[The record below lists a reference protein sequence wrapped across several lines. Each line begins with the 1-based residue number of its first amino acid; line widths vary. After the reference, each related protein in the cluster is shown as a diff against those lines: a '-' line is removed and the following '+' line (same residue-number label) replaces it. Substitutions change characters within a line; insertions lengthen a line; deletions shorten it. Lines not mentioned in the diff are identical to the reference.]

1 MNEKMNE
8 QGEEKYLAV
17 DFSINLE
24 IGSRNKDDIYRESLK
39 EQFKKIQRKLKL
51 YGKEEIEFEEF
62 VRLCFPKIKATYYV
76 SAPSFNLVKTE
87 YNGYKAI
94 CNMYIRA
101 EKTIALSTIIPKELD
116 IFFVGDFLTNGFTS
130 FVVKGIELIDNS
142 ISKPIETKISCN
154 AVYALKRTIGRVH
167 YEVEAGKEYPLF
179 LDNDMVINL
188 TERTYPVHELDD
200 VIPILN
206 DWEDYIEFRGYYL
219 EEQSKKNEKI
229 NKVEV
234 KKAYSISRSEYKK
247 NLKDYSELLLDGIK
261 SFEKRDEVILSEKV
275 ENSTEIS
282 LIKVEI
288 SRNLSEINQNSVE
301 EGKMSLY
308 ERELRKFSRDSVAL
322 SPIEPRNMKKN
333 EKNKIL
339 YIGDRLAF
347 EVEDIYPDCS
357 KIINKFNEK
366 IKQEETSIND
376 RYRKIIENK
385 VSEAKKEKNKE
396 LEKLEKEEKEEYFK
410 QLDNTLETDI
420 LENKDQ
426 DIKKEIQKQIKEIKD
441 KYNNLRKKIK
451 KSNKKQKD
459 KNIENK
465 EEIEKIAQN
474 EKEEI
479 SKIDISNFYIERN
492 EKLKEE
498 YIKDKKIERDKK
510 LKNFC
515 IAKEKEIRQELEP
528 SIAQEKQS
536 RKDELEEEKKKEVEV
551 TKEELSQRYF
561 YIYFKIDDKK
571 INDEELKNLNFL
583 IYDNRAE
590 KKKIERQEKALYSL
604 YDGYVKN
611 PFLASYFFEAE
622 KLPENEN
629 EIQEIEYFSERLN
642 DRQKEAV
649 KRAVRSKGLFLLQGP
664 PGTGKTEVIAE
675 IAAQYIKQGRKV
687 LISSET
693 HKAID
698 NVFERLPKIPE
709 IRALRLLPSS
719 TLTKETNYSPKKLVD
734 NLYFNISSVLNRKI
748 KQYNNFKTMKNDFND
763 KMQDLK
769 FRHKRLLE
777 LKESCKDIENKKK
790 KFQQE
795 ISECDTKIQTKRDLR
810 KVYENEKN
818 EYEILLSEIEK
829 GNFND
834 EIDDKRKILIS
845 LSSENYLYINYL
857 NLEKIK
863 KIHELDIEQVEEEF
877 KLIEENEQKFSIES
891 QKQELKSKIEKL
903 VDPDTYLPLSGKE
916 KEVKKLQED
925 FIRLK
930 NNEPEDNIDYSKYN
944 IVSLVPANEIS
955 TNKNGI
961 IKELMEIKVKINN
974 FISEEREEIAP
985 KIEELDAKIENM
997 IKEIADTKKKKDELS
1012 SKKEELENDNSYTD
1026 FKEKGQVLKREI
1038 KRFFEEFEIYEEYE
1052 ENNFDD
1058 AIEIIEK
1065 KWKDIEINQGSLEEE
1080 NKLKIPMYESICKY
1094 LADEKILEEDRISFT
1109 KKLFINAN
1117 IFGITCTSRDN
1128 FTEDAMEELREY
1140 NLGDVNIRN
1149 VGIDVVIIDEVSK
1162 SSFLEL
1168 LISTLYGKT
1177 VILVGDHRQLPPLYD
1192 LKHLKEN
1199 DFENLDP
1206 TIINYQRNKEYQE
1219 LYEKSFFKE
1228 LFEKIPDSYKIMLNK
1243 QYRCHSDIMD
1253 VFNHFYKTAGK
1264 KGLEIGL
1271 TNQNDIK
1278 QHGLSIKGKNKILID
1293 PENHVYFVNCNEYES
1308 RNEDSSSIIN
1318 EQEAEVVSKL
1328 LKLINEEY
1336 GNMLK
1341 KGDLVCEKNRDE
1353 RKSIGVICTY
1363 SDQAKQIKNKIKGE
1377 KFENFSKKREERL
1390 IINTV
1395 DDFQGDERD
1404 IIILSMVRNPKGR
1417 HNREFIDQFERINVA
1432 LSRARCML
1440 IIVGAQDFLSKTSID
1455 LPDINGHKELDRK
1468 SFPIYKEIIKTIQMK
1483 GRILQAEDIIG
1494 EEKNDK

>member
-24 IGSRNKDDIYRESLK
+24 IGSINRDDIYRESLK

-87 YNGYKAI
+87 YNGCKAI

-188 TERTYPVHELDD
+188 IERTYPVHELDD

-288 SRNLSEINQNSVE
+288 SRNLSEINKNSVE

-333 EKNKIL
+333 EKNKNL

-347 EVEDIYPDCS
+347 EVENIYPDCS

-441 KYNNLRKKIK
+441 KYNNLKKKIK

-510 LKNFC
+510 VKNFC

-536 RKDELEEEKKKEVEV
+536 RKEELEEEKKKEVEV

-795 ISECDTKIQTKRDLR
+795 ISECDIEIQTKRSLKKRYKD
-810 KVYENEKN
+810 KKSGYEV
-818 EYEILLSEIEK
+818 LLSQIEN

-834 EIDDKRKILIS
+834 EINNKRKILVS
-845 LSSENYLYINYL
+845 LNSDNYLYINYL

-925 FIRLK
+925 LIRLK

-961 IKELMEIKVKINN
+961 IKELMEIKLKINN

-997 IKEIADTKKKKDELS
+997 IKEIADIKKKKDELS
-1012 SKKEELENDNSYTD
+1012 STKEELENDNSYTD

-1065 KWKDIEINQGSLEEE
+1065 KWKDIEANQGSLEEE

-1253 VFNHFYKTAGK
+1253 VFNHFYKTDGK

-1278 QHGLSIKGKNKILID
+1278 QHGLLIKEKNKILID

-1336 GNMLK
+1336 GNMVK

-1455 LPDINGHKELDRK
+1455 LPDINGHKELDIK
-1468 SFPIYKEIIKTIQMK
+1468 IYKEIIKTIQMK

>member
-24 IGSRNKDDIYRESLK
+24 IGSRNRDDIYRESLK

-76 SAPSFNLVKTE
+76 SAPTFNLVKTE

-142 ISKPIETKISCN
+142 ISKPIETKIICN
-154 AVYALKRTIGRVH
+154 AVYALKRRIGGVH
-167 YEVEAGKEYPLF
+167 YEVEDGKEYPSF
-179 LDNDMVINL
+179 LDNNTIINL
-188 TERTYPVHELDD
+188 TEKTCPVYELDD
-200 VIPILN
+200 VISILD
-206 DWEDYIEFRGYYL
+206 DWGDYIEFRGYYL

-288 SRNLSEINQNSVE
+288 SRNLSEINKNSVE

-333 EKNKIL
+333 EKNKNL
-339 YIGDRLAF
+339 YTGDRLAF

-510 LKNFC
+510 VKNFC

-536 RKDELEEEKKKEVEV
+536 RKEELEEEKKKEVEV

-769 FRHKRLLE
+769 FRYKRLLE

-795 ISECDTKIQTKRDLR
+795 ISKCDTKIQTKRDSR
-810 KVYENEKN
+810 KVCENEKN
-818 EYEILLSEIEK
+818 KYEILLSEIEK

-925 FIRLK
+925 LIRLK

-961 IKELMEIKVKINN
+961 IKELMEIKLKINN

-1253 VFNHFYKTAGK
+1253 VFNHFYKTAEK

-1468 SFPIYKEIIKTIQMK
+1468 SFPIYKEIIKTIKMK

>member
-24 IGSRNKDDIYRESLK
+24 IGSINRDDIYRESLK

-188 TERTYPVHELDD
+188 IERTYPVHELDD

-288 SRNLSEINQNSVE
+288 SRNLSEINKNSVE

-333 EKNKIL
+333 EKNKNL

-510 LKNFC
+510 VKNFC

-536 RKDELEEEKKKEVEV
+536 RKEELEEEKKKEVEV

-795 ISECDTKIQTKRDLR
+795 ISECDIEIQTKRSLKKRYKDE
-810 KVYENEKN
+810 KSGYEV
-818 EYEILLSEIEK
+818 LLSQIEN

-834 EIDDKRKILIS
+834 EINNKRKILVS
-845 LSSENYLYINYL
+845 LNSDNYLYINYL

-925 FIRLK
+925 LIRLK

-944 IVSLVPANEIS
+944 IVSLVPVNEIS

-961 IKELMEIKVKINN
+961 IKELMEIKLKINN

-997 IKEIADTKKKKDELS
+997 IKEIADIKKKKDELS
-1012 SKKEELENDNSYTD
+1012 STKEELENDNSYTD

-1065 KWKDIEINQGSLEEE
+1065 KWKDIEANQGSLEEE

-1253 VFNHFYKTAGK
+1253 VFNHFYKTDGK

-1278 QHGLSIKGKNKILID
+1278 QHGLLIKEKNKILID

-1455 LPDINGHKELDRK
+1455 LPDINGHKELDIK
-1468 SFPIYKEIIKTIQMK
+1468 IYKEIIKTIQMK

>member
-24 IGSRNKDDIYRESLK
+24 IGSINRDDIYRESLK
-39 EQFKKIQRKLKL
+39 EQFKKIQRKLKF

-76 SAPSFNLVKTE
+76 SAPSFRVVTTE

-94 CNMYIRA
+94 SNMYIRP
-101 EKTIALSTIIPKELD
+101 EKTIALSSIIPKELD
-116 IFFVGDFLTNGFTS
+116 IFFVGDFLTNGSTS

-154 AVYALKRTIGRVH
+154 AVYVLKRSIDR
-167 YEVEAGKEYPLF
+167 KEYPSF
-179 LDNDMVINL
+179 LDNNTIINL
-188 TERTYPVHELDD
+188 TEKTCPVYELDD
-200 VIPILN
+200 VISILD
-206 DWEDYIEFRGYYL
+206 DWGDYIEFRGYYL

-333 EKNKIL
+333 EKNKNL

-376 RYRKIIENK
+376 RYRKIIANK

-510 LKNFC
+510 VKNFC

-536 RKDELEEEKKKEVEV
+536 RKEELEEEKKKEVEV

-795 ISECDTKIQTKRDLR
+795 ISECDIEIQTKRSLKKRYKDE
-810 KVYENEKN
+810 KSGYEV
-818 EYEILLSEIEK
+818 LLSQIEN

-834 EIDDKRKILIS
+834 EINNKRKILVS
-845 LSSENYLYINYL
+845 LNSDNYLYINYL

-925 FIRLK
+925 LIRLK

-961 IKELMEIKVKINN
+961 IKELMEIKLKINN

-997 IKEIADTKKKKDELS
+997 IKEIADIKKKKDELS
-1012 SKKEELENDNSYTD
+1012 STKEELENDNSYTD

-1065 KWKDIEINQGSLEEE
+1065 KWKDIEANQGSLEEE

-1253 VFNHFYKTAGK
+1253 VFNHFYKTDGK

-1278 QHGLSIKGKNKILID
+1278 QHGLLIKEKNKILID

-1455 LPDINGHKELDRK
+1455 LPDINGHKELDIK
-1468 SFPIYKEIIKTIQMK
+1468 IYKEIIKTIQMK

>member
-24 IGSRNKDDIYRESLK
+24 IGSINRDDIYRESLK
-39 EQFKKIQRKLKL
+39 EQFKKIQRKLKF

-76 SAPSFNLVKTE
+76 SAPSFRVVTTE

-94 CNMYIRA
+94 SNMYIRP
-101 EKTIALSTIIPKELD
+101 EKTIALSSIIPKELD
-116 IFFVGDFLTNGFTS
+116 IFFVGDFLTNGSTS

-154 AVYALKRTIGRVH
+154 AVYVLKRSIDR
-167 YEVEAGKEYPLF
+167 KEYPSF
-179 LDNDMVINL
+179 LDNNTIINL
-188 TERTYPVHELDD
+188 TEKTCPVYELDD
-200 VIPILN
+200 VISILD
-206 DWEDYIEFRGYYL
+206 DWGDYIEFRGYYL

-333 EKNKIL
+333 EKNKNL

-396 LEKLEKEEKEEYFK
+396 LERLEKEEKEEYFK

-451 KSNKKQKD
+451 TSHKKQND

-479 SKIDISNFYIERN
+479 SKIDISSFYIERN

-795 ISECDTKIQTKRDLR
+795 ISECDIEIQTKRSSKKRYKD
-810 KVYENEKN
+810 KKSGYEV
-818 EYEILLSEIEK
+818 LLSQIEN

-834 EIDDKRKILIS
+834 EINNKRKILVS
-845 LSSENYLYINYL
+845 LNSDNYLYINYL

-925 FIRLK
+925 LIRLK

-961 IKELMEIKVKINN
+961 IKELMEIKLKINN

-1253 VFNHFYKTAGK
+1253 VFNHFYKTDGK

-1278 QHGLSIKGKNKILID
+1278 QHGLLIKEKNKILID

-1455 LPDINGHKELDRK
+1455 LPDINGHKELDIK
-1468 SFPIYKEIIKTIQMK
+1468 IYKEIIKTIQMK

>member
-24 IGSRNKDDIYRESLK
+24 IGSINRDDIYRESLK
-39 EQFKKIQRKLKL
+39 EQFKKIQRKLKF

-76 SAPSFNLVKTE
+76 SAPSFRVVTTE

-333 EKNKIL
+333 EKNKNL

-479 SKIDISNFYIERN
+479 SKIDISSFYIERN

-536 RKDELEEEKKKEVEV
+536 RKNELEEEKKKEVEV

-769 FRHKRLLE
+769 FRYKRLLE

-795 ISECDTKIQTKRDLR
+795 ISKCDTKIQTKRDSR
-810 KVYENEKN
+810 KVCENEKN
-818 EYEILLSEIEK
+818 KYEILLSEIEK

-925 FIRLK
+925 LIRLK

-961 IKELMEIKVKINN
+961 IKELMEIKLKINN

-1253 VFNHFYKTAGK
+1253 VFNHFYKTDGK

-1455 LPDINGHKELDRK
+1455 LPDINGHKELDIK
-1468 SFPIYKEIIKTIQMK
+1468 IYKEIIKTIQMK

>member
-24 IGSRNKDDIYRESLK
+24 IGSINRDDIYRESLK

-87 YNGYKAI
+87 YNGCKAI

-188 TERTYPVHELDD
+188 IERTYPVHELDD

-288 SRNLSEINQNSVE
+288 SRNLSEINKNSVE

-333 EKNKIL
+333 EKNKNL

-347 EVEDIYPDCS
+347 EVENIYPDCS

-441 KYNNLRKKIK
+441 KYNNLKKKIK

-510 LKNFC
+510 VKNFC

-536 RKDELEEEKKKEVEV
+536 RKEELEEEKKKEVEV

-795 ISECDTKIQTKRDLR
+795 ISECDIEIQTKRSLKKRYKD
-810 KVYENEKN
+810 KKSGYEV
-818 EYEILLSEIEK
+818 LLSQIEN

-834 EIDDKRKILIS
+834 EINNKRKILVS
-845 LSSENYLYINYL
+845 LNSDNYLYINYL

-925 FIRLK
+925 LIRLK

-961 IKELMEIKVKINN
+961 IKELMEIKLKINN

-997 IKEIADTKKKKDELS
+997 IKEIADIKKKKDELS
-1012 SKKEELENDNSYTD
+1012 STKEELENDNSYTD

-1065 KWKDIEINQGSLEEE
+1065 KWKDIEANQGSLEEE

-1253 VFNHFYKTAGK
+1253 VFNHFYKTDGK

-1278 QHGLSIKGKNKILID
+1278 QHGLLIKEKNKILID

-1455 LPDINGHKELDRK
+1455 LPDINGHKELDIRK
-1468 SFPIYKEIIKTIQMK
+1468 
-1483 GRILQAEDIIG
+1483 L
-1494 EEKNDK
+1494 

>member
-24 IGSRNKDDIYRESLK
+24 IGSINRDDIYRESLK
-39 EQFKKIQRKLKL
+39 EQFKKIQRKLKF

-76 SAPSFNLVKTE
+76 SAPSFRVVTTE

-94 CNMYIRA
+94 SNMYIRP
-101 EKTIALSTIIPKELD
+101 EKTIALSSIIPKELD
-116 IFFVGDFLTNGFTS
+116 IFFVGDFLTNGSTS

-154 AVYALKRTIGRVH
+154 AVYVLKRSIDR
-167 YEVEAGKEYPLF
+167 KEYPSF
-179 LDNDMVINL
+179 LDNNTIINL
-188 TERTYPVHELDD
+188 TEKTCPVYELDD
-200 VIPILN
+200 VISILD
-206 DWEDYIEFRGYYL
+206 DWGDYIEFRGYYL

-333 EKNKIL
+333 EKNKNL

-510 LKNFC
+510 VKNFC

-536 RKDELEEEKKKEVEV
+536 RKEELEEEKKKEVEV

-795 ISECDTKIQTKRDLR
+795 ISECDIEIQTKRSLKKRYKDE
-810 KVYENEKN
+810 KSGYEV
-818 EYEILLSEIEK
+818 LLSQIEN

-834 EIDDKRKILIS
+834 EINNKRKILVS
-845 LSSENYLYINYL
+845 LNSDNYLYINYL

-925 FIRLK
+925 LIRLK

-961 IKELMEIKVKINN
+961 IKELMEIKLKINN

-997 IKEIADTKKKKDELS
+997 IKEIADIKKKKDELS
-1012 SKKEELENDNSYTD
+1012 STKEELENDNSYTD

-1065 KWKDIEINQGSLEEE
+1065 KWKDIEANQGSLEEE

-1253 VFNHFYKTAGK
+1253 VFNHFYKTDGK

-1278 QHGLSIKGKNKILID
+1278 QHGLLIKEKNKILID

-1455 LPDINGHKELDRK
+1455 LPDINGHKELDIK
-1468 SFPIYKEIIKTIQMK
+1468 IYKEIIKTIQMK
-1483 GRILQAEDIIG
+1483 GRILRAEDIIG

>member
-333 EKNKIL
+333 EKNKNL

-451 KSNKKQKD
+451 KSNKKQED

-479 SKIDISNFYIERN
+479 SKIDISSFYIERN

-777 LKESCKDIENKKK
+777 LKESCKDIENKKN

-925 FIRLK
+925 LIRLK

-961 IKELMEIKVKINN
+961 IKELMEIKLKINN

-1253 VFNHFYKTAGK
+1253 VFNHFYKTDGK

-1278 QHGLSIKGKNKILID
+1278 QHGLLIKEKNKILID

-1455 LPDINGHKELDRK
+1455 LPDINGHKEPDIK
-1468 SFPIYKEIIKTIQMK
+1468 YFPIYKEIIKTIKMK

>member
-24 IGSRNKDDIYRESLK
+24 IGSINRDDIYRESLK
-39 EQFKKIQRKLKL
+39 EQFKKIQRKLKF

-76 SAPSFNLVKTE
+76 SAPSFRVVTTE

-94 CNMYIRA
+94 SNMYIRP
-101 EKTIALSTIIPKELD
+101 EKTIALSSIIPKELD
-116 IFFVGDFLTNGFTS
+116 IFFVGDFLTNGSTS

-154 AVYALKRTIGRVH
+154 AVYVLKRSIDR
-167 YEVEAGKEYPLF
+167 KEYPSF
-179 LDNDMVINL
+179 LDNNTIINL
-188 TERTYPVHELDD
+188 TEKTCPVYELDD
-200 VIPILN
+200 VISILD
-206 DWEDYIEFRGYYL
+206 DWGDYIEFRGYYL

-333 EKNKIL
+333 EKNKNL

-385 VSEAKKEKNKE
+385 VSEARKEKIKE

-479 SKIDISNFYIERN
+479 SKIDISSFYIERN

-622 KLPENEN
+622 KLLENEN

-795 ISECDTKIQTKRDLR
+795 ISECDIEIQTKRSSKKRYKD
-810 KVYENEKN
+810 KKSGYEV
-818 EYEILLSEIEK
+818 LLSQIEN

-834 EIDDKRKILIS
+834 EINNKRKILVS
-845 LSSENYLYINYL
+845 LNSDNYLYINYL

-925 FIRLK
+925 LIRLK

-961 IKELMEIKVKINN
+961 IKELMEIKLKINN

-1253 VFNHFYKTAGK
+1253 VFNHFYKTDGK

-1278 QHGLSIKGKNKILID
+1278 QHGLLIKEKNKILID

-1455 LPDINGHKELDRK
+1455 LPDINGHKELDIK
-1468 SFPIYKEIIKTIQMK
+1468 IYKEIIKTIQMK

>member
-188 TERTYPVHELDD
+188 TERTCPVYELDD

-510 LKNFC
+510 VKNFC

-536 RKDELEEEKKKEVEV
+536 RKEELEEEKKKEVEV

-795 ISECDTKIQTKRDLR
+795 ISECDIEIQTKRSSKKRYKD
-810 KVYENEKN
+810 KKSGYEV
-818 EYEILLSEIEK
+818 LLSQIEN

-834 EIDDKRKILIS
+834 EINNKRKILVS
-845 LSSENYLYINYL
+845 LNSDNYLYINYL

-925 FIRLK
+925 LIRLK

-961 IKELMEIKVKINN
+961 IKELMEIKLKINN

-997 IKEIADTKKKKDELS
+997 IKEIADIKKKKDELS
-1012 SKKEELENDNSYTD
+1012 STKEELENDNSYTD

-1065 KWKDIEINQGSLEEE
+1065 KWKDIEANQGSLEEE

-1253 VFNHFYKTAGK
+1253 VFNHFYKTDGK

-1278 QHGLSIKGKNKILID
+1278 QHGLLIKEKNKILID

-1353 RKSIGVICTY
+1353 RKSIGVICTW
-1363 SDQAKQIKNKIKGE
+1363 
-1377 KFENFSKKREERL
+1377 
-1390 IINTV
+1390 
-1395 DDFQGDERD
+1395 
-1404 IIILSMVRNPKGR
+1404 GR
-1417 HNREFIDQFERINVA
+1417 HSYVNLVA
-1432 LSRARCML
+1432 SE
-1440 IIVGAQDFLSKTSID
+1440 V
-1455 LPDINGHKELDRK
+1455 
-1468 SFPIYKEIIKTIQMK
+1468 
-1483 GRILQAEDIIG
+1483 
-1494 EEKNDK
+1494 

>member
-24 IGSRNKDDIYRESLK
+24 IGSINRDDIYRESLK
-39 EQFKKIQRKLKL
+39 EQFKKIQRKLKF

-76 SAPSFNLVKTE
+76 SAPSFRVVTTE

-94 CNMYIRA
+94 SNMYIRP
-101 EKTIALSTIIPKELD
+101 EKTIALSSIIPKELD
-116 IFFVGDFLTNGFTS
+116 IFFVGDFLTNGSTS

-154 AVYALKRTIGRVH
+154 AVYVLKRSIDR
-167 YEVEAGKEYPLF
+167 KEYPSF
-179 LDNDMVINL
+179 LDNNTIINL
-188 TERTYPVHELDD
+188 TEKTCPVYELDD
-200 VIPILN
+200 VISILD
-206 DWEDYIEFRGYYL
+206 DWGDYIEFRGYYL

-333 EKNKIL
+333 EKNKNL

-396 LEKLEKEEKEEYFK
+396 LERLEKEEKEEYFK

-479 SKIDISNFYIERN
+479 SKIDISSFYIERN

-622 KLPENEN
+622 KLLENEN

-795 ISECDTKIQTKRDLR
+795 ISECDIEIQTKRSSKKRYKD
-810 KVYENEKN
+810 KKSGYEV
-818 EYEILLSEIEK
+818 LLSQIEN

-834 EIDDKRKILIS
+834 EINNKRKILVS
-845 LSSENYLYINYL
+845 LNSDNYLYINYL

-925 FIRLK
+925 LIRLK

-961 IKELMEIKVKINN
+961 IKELMEIKLKINN

-1253 VFNHFYKTAGK
+1253 VFNHFYKTDGK

-1278 QHGLSIKGKNKILID
+1278 QHGLLIKEKNKILID

-1455 LPDINGHKELDRK
+1455 LPDINGHKELDIK
-1468 SFPIYKEIIKTIQMK
+1468 IYKEIIKTIQMK

>member
-24 IGSRNKDDIYRESLK
+24 IGSINRDDIYRESLK

-87 YNGYKAI
+87 YNGCKAI

-188 TERTYPVHELDD
+188 IERTYPVHELDD

-288 SRNLSEINQNSVE
+288 SRNLSEINKNSVE

-333 EKNKIL
+333 EKNKNL

-347 EVEDIYPDCS
+347 EVENIYPDCS

-441 KYNNLRKKIK
+441 KYNNLKKKIK

-510 LKNFC
+510 VKNFC

-536 RKDELEEEKKKEVEV
+536 RKEELEEEKKKEVEV

-795 ISECDTKIQTKRDLR
+795 ISECDIEIQTKRSLKKRYKD
-810 KVYENEKN
+810 KKSGYEV
-818 EYEILLSEIEK
+818 LLSQIEN

-834 EIDDKRKILIS
+834 EINNKRKILVS
-845 LSSENYLYINYL
+845 LNSDNYLYINYL

-925 FIRLK
+925 LIRLK

-961 IKELMEIKVKINN
+961 IKELMEIKLKINN

-997 IKEIADTKKKKDELS
+997 IKEIADIKKKKDELS
-1012 SKKEELENDNSYTD
+1012 STKEELENDNSYTD

-1065 KWKDIEINQGSLEEE
+1065 KWKDIEANQGSLEEE

-1253 VFNHFYKTAGK
+1253 VFNHFYKTDGK

-1278 QHGLSIKGKNKILID
+1278 QHGLLIKEKNKILID

-1455 LPDINGHKELDRK
+1455 LPDINGHKELDIK
-1468 SFPIYKEIIKTIQMK
+1468 IYKEIIKTIQMK

>member
-24 IGSRNKDDIYRESLK
+24 IGSINRDDIYRESLK

-188 TERTYPVHELDD
+188 TERTCPVYELDD

-510 LKNFC
+510 VKNFC

-536 RKDELEEEKKKEVEV
+536 KKDELEEEKKKEVEV

-571 INDEELKNLNFL
+571 INDEELKQLNFL

-769 FRHKRLLE
+769 FRYKRLLE

-795 ISECDTKIQTKRDLR
+795 ISKCDTKIQTKRDSR
-810 KVYENEKN
+810 KVCENEKN
-818 EYEILLSEIEK
+818 KYEILLSEIEK

-925 FIRLK
+925 LIRLK

-961 IKELMEIKVKINN
+961 IKELMEIKLKINN

>member
-188 TERTYPVHELDD
+188 TERTCPVYELDD

-396 LEKLEKEEKEEYFK
+396 LEKLEKEETEEYFK

-510 LKNFC
+510 VKNFC

-536 RKDELEEEKKKEVEV
+536 KKDELEEEKKKEVEV

-571 INDEELKNLNFL
+571 INDEELKQLNFL

-961 IKELMEIKVKINN
+961 IKELMEIKLKINN

-997 IKEIADTKKKKDELS
+997 IKEIADIKKKKDELS
-1012 SKKEELENDNSYTD
+1012 STKEELENDNSYTD

-1065 KWKDIEINQGSLEEE
+1065 KWKDIEANQGSLEEE

-1253 VFNHFYKTAGK
+1253 VFNHFYKTDGK

-1278 QHGLSIKGKNKILID
+1278 QHGLLIKEKNKILID

-1455 LPDINGHKELDRK
+1455 LPDINGHKELDIK
-1468 SFPIYKEIIKTIQMK
+1468 IYKEIIKTIQMK

>member
-24 IGSRNKDDIYRESLK
+24 IGSINRDDIYRESLK
-39 EQFKKIQRKLKL
+39 EQFKKIQRKLKF

-76 SAPSFNLVKTE
+76 SAPSFRVVTTE

-94 CNMYIRA
+94 SNMYIRP
-101 EKTIALSTIIPKELD
+101 EKTIALSSIIPKELD
-116 IFFVGDFLTNGFTS
+116 IFFVGDFLTNGSTS

-154 AVYALKRTIGRVH
+154 AVYVLKRSIDR
-167 YEVEAGKEYPLF
+167 KEYPSF
-179 LDNDMVINL
+179 LDNNTIINL
-188 TERTYPVHELDD
+188 TEKTCPVYELDD
-200 VIPILN
+200 VISILD
-206 DWEDYIEFRGYYL
+206 DWGDYIEFRGYYL

-333 EKNKIL
+333 EKNKNL

-396 LEKLEKEEKEEYFK
+396 LERLEKEEKEEYFK

-479 SKIDISNFYIERN
+479 SKIDISSFYIERN

-795 ISECDTKIQTKRDLR
+795 ISECDIEIQTKRSSKKRYKD
-810 KVYENEKN
+810 KKSGYEV
-818 EYEILLSEIEK
+818 LLSQIEN

-834 EIDDKRKILIS
+834 EINNKRKILVS
-845 LSSENYLYINYL
+845 LNSDNYLYINYL

-925 FIRLK
+925 LIRLK

-961 IKELMEIKVKINN
+961 IKELMEIKLKINN

-1253 VFNHFYKTAGK
+1253 VFNHFYKTDGK

-1278 QHGLSIKGKNKILID
+1278 QHGLLIKEKNKILID

-1455 LPDINGHKELDRK
+1455 LPDINGHKELDIK
-1468 SFPIYKEIIKTIQMK
+1468 IYKEIIKTIQMK

>member
-188 TERTYPVHELDD
+188 TERTCPVYELDD

-510 LKNFC
+510 VKNFC

-571 INDEELKNLNFL
+571 INDEELKQLNFL

-961 IKELMEIKVKINN
+961 IKELMEIKLKINN

>member
-8 QGEEKYLAV
+8 QEEEKYLAV

-24 IGSRNKDDIYRESLK
+24 IGSRNRDDIYRESLK

-51 YGKEEIEFEEF
+51 YGKEEIEFAKF
-62 VRLCFPKIKATYYV
+62 VKLCFPEIKATYYV

-94 CNMYIRA
+94 CNMYIRP

-154 AVYALKRTIGRVH
+154 AVYVLKRSIDR
-167 YEVEAGKEYPLF
+167 KEYPSF
-179 LDNDMVINL
+179 LDNNTIINL
-188 TERTYPVHELDD
+188 TEKTCPVYELDD
-200 VIPILN
+200 VISILD
-206 DWEDYIEFRGYYL
+206 DWGDYIEFRGYYL
-219 EEQSKKNEKI
+219 KEQSKKNEKI
-229 NKVEV
+229 NKVEL

-247 NLKDYSELLLDGIK
+247 NEKDYSELLFDGIK

-536 RKDELEEEKKKEVEV
+536 RKEELEEEKKKEVEV

-571 INDEELKNLNFL
+571 INDEKLKNLNFL

-769 FRHKRLLE
+769 FRYRRLLE

-795 ISECDTKIQTKRDLR
+795 ISECDTKIQTKRDSR
-810 KVYENEKN
+810 KVCEKEKN
-818 EYEILLSEIEK
+818 KYEILLSEIEK

-925 FIRLK
+925 LIRLK

-961 IKELMEIKVKINN
+961 IKELMEIKLKINN

-997 IKEIADTKKKKDELS
+997 IKEIADTKKEKDELS

-1253 VFNHFYKTAGK
+1253 VFNHFYKTDGK

-1440 IIVGAQDFLSKTSID
+1440 IIVGSQDFLSKTSID
-1455 LPDINGHKELDRK
+1455 LPDINGHKELDIK
-1468 SFPIYKEIIKTIQMK
+1468 IYKEIIKTIKMK

>member
-24 IGSRNKDDIYRESLK
+24 IGSINRDDIYRESLK
-39 EQFKKIQRKLKL
+39 EQFKKIQRKLKF

-76 SAPSFNLVKTE
+76 SAPSFRVVTTE

-94 CNMYIRA
+94 SNMYIRP
-101 EKTIALSTIIPKELD
+101 EKTIALSSIIPKELD
-116 IFFVGDFLTNGFTS
+116 IFFVGDFLTNGSTS

-154 AVYALKRTIGRVH
+154 AVYVLKRSIDR
-167 YEVEAGKEYPLF
+167 KEYPSF
-179 LDNDMVINL
+179 LDNNTIINL
-188 TERTYPVHELDD
+188 TEKTCPVYELDD
-200 VIPILN
+200 VISILD
-206 DWEDYIEFRGYYL
+206 DWGDYIKFRRYYL
-219 EEQSKKNEKI
+219 KEQSKKNEKI
-229 NKVEV
+229 NKVEL

-261 SFEKRDEVILSEKV
+261 SFEKRDEVILNENV
-275 ENSTEIS
+275 ENSKEVT

-288 SRNLSEINQNSVE
+288 SRNLSEINQNLLDDK
-301 EGKMSLY
+301 KMSLY
-308 ERELRKFSRDSVAL
+308 EKELRKFSKNNVAL
-322 SPIEPRNMKKN
+322 SLIEPQYTQYMKN
-333 EKNKIL
+333 IIL

-719 TLTKETNYSPKKLVD
+719 MLTKETNYSPKKLVD

-769 FRHKRLLE
+769 FRYKRLLE

-795 ISECDTKIQTKRDLR
+795 ISKCDTKIQTKRDSR
-810 KVYENEKN
+810 KVCENEKN
-818 EYEILLSEIEK
+818 KYEILLSEIEK

-925 FIRLK
+925 LIRLK

-961 IKELMEIKVKINN
+961 IKELMEIKLKINN

-997 IKEIADTKKKKDELS
+997 IKEIADTKKEKDELS

-1206 TIINYQRNKEYQE
+1206 RIINYQRNKEYQE

>member
-24 IGSRNKDDIYRESLK
+24 IGSINRDDIYRESLK
-39 EQFKKIQRKLKL
+39 EQFKKIQRKLKF

-76 SAPSFNLVKTE
+76 SAPSFRVVTTE

-333 EKNKIL
+333 EKNKNL

-479 SKIDISNFYIERN
+479 SKIDISSFYIERN

-769 FRHKRLLE
+769 FRYKRLLE

-795 ISECDTKIQTKRDLR
+795 ISKCDTKIQTKRDSR
-810 KVYENEKN
+810 KVCENEKN
-818 EYEILLSEIEK
+818 KYEILLSEIEK

-925 FIRLK
+925 LIRLK

-961 IKELMEIKVKINN
+961 IKELMEIKLKINN

-1253 VFNHFYKTAGK
+1253 VFNHFYKTDGK

-1455 LPDINGHKELDRK
+1455 LPDINGHKELDIK
-1468 SFPIYKEIIKTIQMK
+1468 IYKEIIKTIQMK

>member
-24 IGSRNKDDIYRESLK
+24 IGSINRDDIYIESLK

-87 YNGYKAI
+87 YNGCKAI

-188 TERTYPVHELDD
+188 IERTYPVHELDD

-288 SRNLSEINQNSVE
+288 SRNLSEINKNSVE

-333 EKNKIL
+333 EKNKNL

-347 EVEDIYPDCS
+347 EVENIYPDCS

-441 KYNNLRKKIK
+441 KYNNLKKKIK

-510 LKNFC
+510 VKNFC

-536 RKDELEEEKKKEVEV
+536 RKEELEEEKKKEVEV

-795 ISECDTKIQTKRDLR
+795 ISECDIEIQTKRSLKKRYKD
-810 KVYENEKN
+810 KKSGYEV
-818 EYEILLSEIEK
+818 LLSQIEN

-834 EIDDKRKILIS
+834 EINNKRKILVS
-845 LSSENYLYINYL
+845 LNSDNYLYINYL

-925 FIRLK
+925 LIRLK

-961 IKELMEIKVKINN
+961 IKELMEIKLKINN

-997 IKEIADTKKKKDELS
+997 IKEIADIKKKKDELS
-1012 SKKEELENDNSYTD
+1012 STKEELENDNSYTD

-1065 KWKDIEINQGSLEEE
+1065 KWKDIEANQGSLEEE

-1253 VFNHFYKTAGK
+1253 VFNHFYKTDGK

-1278 QHGLSIKGKNKILID
+1278 QHGLLIKEKNKILID

-1455 LPDINGHKELDRK
+1455 LPDINGHKELDIK
-1468 SFPIYKEIIKTIQMK
+1468 IYKEIIKTIQMK

>member
-24 IGSRNKDDIYRESLK
+24 IGSINRDDIYRESLK
-39 EQFKKIQRKLKL
+39 EQFKKIQRKLKF

-76 SAPSFNLVKTE
+76 SAPSFRVVTTE

-94 CNMYIRA
+94 SNMYIRP
-101 EKTIALSTIIPKELD
+101 EKTIALSSIIPKELD
-116 IFFVGDFLTNGFTS
+116 IFFVGDFLTNGSTS

-154 AVYALKRTIGRVH
+154 AVYVLKRSIDR
-167 YEVEAGKEYPLF
+167 KEYPSF
-179 LDNDMVINL
+179 LDNNTIINL
-188 TERTYPVHELDD
+188 TEKTCPVYELDD
-200 VIPILN
+200 VISILD
-206 DWEDYIEFRGYYL
+206 DWGDYIEFRGYYL

-333 EKNKIL
+333 EKNKNL

-396 LEKLEKEEKEEYFK
+396 LERLEKEEKEEYFK

-479 SKIDISNFYIERN
+479 SKIDISSFYIERN

-622 KLPENEN
+622 KLRENEN

-795 ISECDTKIQTKRDLR
+795 ISECDIEIQTKRSLKKRYKDE
-810 KVYENEKN
+810 KSGYEV
-818 EYEILLSEIEK
+818 LLSQIEN

-834 EIDDKRKILIS
+834 EINNKRKILVS
-845 LSSENYLYINYL
+845 LNSDNYLYINYL

-925 FIRLK
+925 LIRLK

-961 IKELMEIKVKINN
+961 IKELMEIKLKINN

-997 IKEIADTKKKKDELS
+997 IKEIADIKKKKDELS
-1012 SKKEELENDNSYTD
+1012 STKEELENDNSYTD

-1065 KWKDIEINQGSLEEE
+1065 KWKDIEANQGSLEEE

>member
-24 IGSRNKDDIYRESLK
+24 MGSRNRDDIYRESLK

-62 VRLCFPKIKATYYV
+62 VRLCFPKIKVTYYV
-76 SAPSFNLVKTE
+76 SAPSFEVVTTS
-87 YNGYKAI
+87 YYGYKAI
-94 CNMYIRA
+94 CNMYIRP
-101 EKTIALSTIIPKELD
+101 EKTIALSSIIPKELD
-116 IFFVGDFLTNGFTS
+116 IFFVGDFLTNGSTS

-154 AVYALKRTIGRVH
+154 AVYVLKRSIDR
-167 YEVEAGKEYPLF
+167 KEYPSF
-179 LDNDMVINL
+179 LDNNTIINL
-188 TERTYPVHELDD
+188 TEKTCPVYELDD
-200 VIPILN
+200 VISILD
-206 DWEDYIEFRGYYL
+206 DWGDYISFRRYYL
-219 EEQSKKNEKI
+219 KEQSKKNEKI
-229 NKVEV
+229 NKVEL

-247 NLKDYSELLLDGIK
+247 NVKDYSELLLDGIK
-261 SFEKRDEVILSEKV
+261 SFEKRDEVILNENV
-275 ENSTEIS
+275 ENSKEIT
-282 LIKVEI
+282 LIKIEI
-288 SRNLSEINQNSVE
+288 SRNLSEINQNLLDDK
-301 EGKMSLY
+301 KMSLY
-308 ERELRKFSRDSVAL
+308 EKELRKFSKDNVAL
-322 SPIEPRNMKKN
+322 SLIEPQYTQYMKN
-333 EKNKIL
+333 IIL
-339 YIGDRLAF
+339 YIDDRLAF
-347 EVEDIYPDCS
+347 EVEDSYPDCS

-366 IKQEETSIND
+366 IKQEAASID
-376 RYRKIIENK
+376 ERYKKIITNRVLRYKE
-385 VSEAKKEKNKE
+385 EKNKD
-396 LEKLEKEEKEEYFK
+396 LEKLEKKEKEHYFN
-410 QLDNTLETDI
+410 QLDDSLKGDI

-426 DIKKEIQKQIKEIKD
+426 DIQKKIQKQIEEIRD

-451 KSNKKQKD
+451 KLNKKQKD
-459 KNIENK
+459 KIIENK

-479 SKIDISNFYIERN
+479 SKIDISNFYIEKN

-536 RKDELEEEKKKEVEV
+536 RKEELEEEKKKEVEV

-571 INDEELKNLNFL
+571 INDEELKKLNFL

-709 IRALRLLPSS
+709 IRPLRLLPSS

-748 KQYNNFKTMKNDFND
+748 KKYNNFND
-763 KMQDLK
+763 KMKDLK
-769 FRHKRLLE
+769 FKHKRLLE
-777 LKESCKDIENKKK
+777 LKELCKDIENKKK

-795 ISECDTKIQTKRDLR
+795 ISECDTEIQTRRSLK
-810 KVYENEKN
+810 KIYEDEKSG
-818 EYEILLSEIEK
+818 YEVLLSQIEN

-834 EIDDKRKILIS
+834 EINNKRKILVS
-845 LSSENYLYINYL
+845 LNSDNYLYINCL
-857 NLEKIK
+857 NLEKLK
-863 KIHELDIEQVEEEF
+863 KIYEFDVEQVEEEF
-877 KLIEENEQKFSIES
+877 KLIEENEQKFSIEA
-891 QKQELKSKIEKL
+891 QKQELKLKIEKL

-916 KEVKKLQED
+916 EEVQRLQKNLIE
-925 FIRLK
+925 LK
-930 NNEPEDNIDYSKYN
+930 NKEPKDNIDYSKYN
-944 IVSLVPANEIS
+944 IVSLVPANKIS
-955 TNKNGI
+955 ANKNGI
-961 IKELMEIKVKINN
+961 IKELIDIKKKISN
-974 FISEEREEIAP
+974 FISKERKEIAP
-985 KIEELDAKIENM
+985 KIEELDTKIENT
-997 IKEIADTKKKKDELS
+997 IKEIDNTKKKKDELS

-1038 KRFFEEFEIYEEYE
+1038 KRFFEKFEIYEEYE

-1065 KWKDIEINQGSLEEE
+1065 KWKNIEINQGSLEEE
-1080 NKLKIPMYESICKY
+1080 NKLKIPMYKSICKY

-1206 TIINYQRNKEYQE
+1206 RIINYQRNKEYQE

-1278 QHGLSIKGKNKILID
+1278 QHGLSIKEKNKILID

-1318 EQEAEVVSKL
+1318 EQEAEVVCKL
-1328 LKLINEEY
+1328 LRLINEEY

-1341 KGDLVCEKNRDE
+1341 KGDLVCEKNCDE

-1440 IIVGAQDFLSKTSID
+1440 IIVGSQNFLSKTSID

-1483 GRILQAEDIIG
+1483 GRILQAEDIIE

>member
-24 IGSRNKDDIYRESLK
+24 IGSINRDDIYRESLK
-39 EQFKKIQRKLKL
+39 EQFKKIQRKLKF

-76 SAPSFNLVKTE
+76 SAPSFRVVTTE

-94 CNMYIRA
+94 SNMYIRP
-101 EKTIALSTIIPKELD
+101 EKTIALSSIIPKELD
-116 IFFVGDFLTNGFTS
+116 IFFVGDFLTNGSTS

-154 AVYALKRTIGRVH
+154 AVYVLKRSIDR
-167 YEVEAGKEYPLF
+167 KEYPSF
-179 LDNDMVINL
+179 LDNNTIINL
-188 TERTYPVHELDD
+188 TEKTCPVYELDD
-200 VIPILN
+200 VISILD
-206 DWEDYIEFRGYYL
+206 DWGDYIEFRGYYL

-333 EKNKIL
+333 EKNKNL

-396 LEKLEKEEKEEYFK
+396 LERLEKEEKEEYFK

-479 SKIDISNFYIERN
+479 SKIDISSFYIERN

-748 KQYNNFKTMKNDFND
+748 KQYNNFKTTKNDFND

-795 ISECDTKIQTKRDLR
+795 ISECDIEIQTKRSSKKRYKD
-810 KVYENEKN
+810 KKSGYEV
-818 EYEILLSEIEK
+818 LLSQIEN

-834 EIDDKRKILIS
+834 EINNKRKILVS
-845 LSSENYLYINYL
+845 LNSDNYLYINYL

-925 FIRLK
+925 LIRLK

-961 IKELMEIKVKINN
+961 IKELMEIKLKINN

-1253 VFNHFYKTAGK
+1253 VFNHFYKTDGK

-1278 QHGLSIKGKNKILID
+1278 QHGLLIKEKNKILID

-1455 LPDINGHKELDRK
+1455 LPDINGHKELDIK
-1468 SFPIYKEIIKTIQMK
+1468 IYKEIIKTIQMK

>member
-24 IGSRNKDDIYRESLK
+24 IGSINRDDIYRESLK
-39 EQFKKIQRKLKL
+39 EQFKKIQRKLKF

-76 SAPSFNLVKTE
+76 SAPSFRVVTTE

-94 CNMYIRA
+94 SNMYIRP
-101 EKTIALSTIIPKELD
+101 EKTIALSSIIPKELD
-116 IFFVGDFLTNGFTS
+116 IFFVGDFLTNGSTS

-154 AVYALKRTIGRVH
+154 AVYVLKRSIDR
-167 YEVEAGKEYPLF
+167 KEYPSF
-179 LDNDMVINL
+179 LDNNTIINL
-188 TERTYPVHELDD
+188 TEKTCPVYELDD
-200 VIPILN
+200 VISILD
-206 DWEDYIEFRGYYL
+206 DWGDYIEFRGYYL

-247 NLKDYSELLLDGIK
+247 NLKDYSELLLNGIK

-333 EKNKIL
+333 EKNKNL

-396 LEKLEKEEKEEYFK
+396 LERLEKEEKEEYFK

-479 SKIDISNFYIERN
+479 SKIDISSFYIERN

-795 ISECDTKIQTKRDLR
+795 ISECDIEIQTKRSLKKRYKDE
-810 KVYENEKN
+810 KSGYEV
-818 EYEILLSEIEK
+818 LLSQIEN

-834 EIDDKRKILIS
+834 EINNKRKILVS
-845 LSSENYLYINYL
+845 LNSDNYLYINYL

-925 FIRLK
+925 LIRLK

-961 IKELMEIKVKINN
+961 IKELMEIKLKINN

-1253 VFNHFYKTAGK
+1253 VFNHFYKTDGK

-1278 QHGLSIKGKNKILID
+1278 QHGLLIKEKNKILID

-1455 LPDINGHKELDRK
+1455 LPDINGHKELDIK
-1468 SFPIYKEIIKTIQMK
+1468 IYKEIIKTIQMK

>member
-8 QGEEKYLAV
+8 QEEEKYLTV

-24 IGSRNKDDIYRESLK
+24 IGSINRDDIYRESLK
-39 EQFKKIQRKLKL
+39 EQFKKIQRKLKF

-76 SAPSFNLVKTE
+76 SAPSFRVVTTE

-94 CNMYIRA
+94 SNMYIRP
-101 EKTIALSTIIPKELD
+101 EKTIALSSIIPKELD
-116 IFFVGDFLTNGFTS
+116 IFFVGDFLTNGSTS

-154 AVYALKRTIGRVH
+154 AVYVLKRSIDR
-167 YEVEAGKEYPLF
+167 KEYPSF
-179 LDNDMVINL
+179 LDNNTIINL
-188 TERTYPVHELDD
+188 TEKTCPVYELDD
-200 VIPILN
+200 VISILD
-206 DWEDYIEFRGYYL
+206 DWGDYIEFRGYYL

-333 EKNKIL
+333 EKNKNL

-536 RKDELEEEKKKEVEV
+536 RKEELEEEKKKEVEV

-769 FRHKRLLE
+769 FRYKRLLE

>member
-24 IGSRNKDDIYRESLK
+24 IGSINRDDIYRESLK
-39 EQFKKIQRKLKL
+39 EQFKKIQRKLKF

-76 SAPSFNLVKTE
+76 SAPSFRVVTTE

-333 EKNKIL
+333 EKNKNL

-510 LKNFC
+510 VKNFC

-536 RKDELEEEKKKEVEV
+536 RKEELEEEKKKEVEV

-795 ISECDTKIQTKRDLR
+795 ISECDIEIQTKRSLKKRYKDE
-810 KVYENEKN
+810 KSGYEV
-818 EYEILLSEIEK
+818 LLSQIEN

-834 EIDDKRKILIS
+834 EINNKRKILVS
-845 LSSENYLYINYL
+845 LNSDNYLYINYL

-925 FIRLK
+925 LIRLK

-961 IKELMEIKVKINN
+961 IKELMEIKLKINN

-1253 VFNHFYKTAGK
+1253 VFNHFYKTDGK

-1278 QHGLSIKGKNKILID
+1278 QHGLLIKEKNKILID

-1455 LPDINGHKELDRK
+1455 LPDINGHKELDIK
-1468 SFPIYKEIIKTIQMK
+1468 IYKEIIKTIQMK

>member
-24 IGSRNKDDIYRESLK
+24 IGSINRDDIYRESLK

-87 YNGYKAI
+87 YNGCKAI

-188 TERTYPVHELDD
+188 IERTYPVHELDD

-288 SRNLSEINQNSVE
+288 SRNLSEINKNSVE

-333 EKNKIL
+333 EKNKNL

-347 EVEDIYPDCS
+347 EVENIYPDCS

-410 QLDNTLETDI
+410 HLDNTLETDI

-441 KYNNLRKKIK
+441 KYNNLKKKIK

-510 LKNFC
+510 VKNFC

-536 RKDELEEEKKKEVEV
+536 RKEELEEEKKKEVEV

-795 ISECDTKIQTKRDLR
+795 ISECDIEIQTKRSLKKRYKD
-810 KVYENEKN
+810 KKSGYEV
-818 EYEILLSEIEK
+818 LLSQIEN

-834 EIDDKRKILIS
+834 EINNKRKILVS
-845 LSSENYLYINYL
+845 LNSDNYLYINYL

-925 FIRLK
+925 LIRLK

-961 IKELMEIKVKINN
+961 IKELMEIKLKINN

-997 IKEIADTKKKKDELS
+997 IKEIADIKKKKDELS
-1012 SKKEELENDNSYTD
+1012 STKEELENDNSYTD

-1065 KWKDIEINQGSLEEE
+1065 KWKDIEANQGSLEEE

-1253 VFNHFYKTAGK
+1253 VFNHFYKTDGK

-1278 QHGLSIKGKNKILID
+1278 QHGLLIKEKNKILID

-1455 LPDINGHKELDRK
+1455 LPDINGHKELDIK
-1468 SFPIYKEIIKTIQMK
+1468 IYKEIIKTIQMK

>member
-24 IGSRNKDDIYRESLK
+24 IGSRNRDDIYRESLK

-62 VRLCFPKIKATYYV
+62 IRLCFPKIKATYYV

-154 AVYALKRTIGRVH
+154 AVYALKRSIGGVH
-167 YEVEAGKEYPLF
+167 YEVEDGKEYPSF
-179 LDNDMVINL
+179 LDNNTIINL
-188 TERTYPVHELDD
+188 TEKTCPVYELDD
-200 VIPILN
+200 VISILD
-206 DWEDYIEFRGYYL
+206 DWGDYIEFRGYYL
-219 EEQSKKNEKI
+219 KEQSKKNEKI
-229 NKVEV
+229 NKVEL

-261 SFEKRDEVILSEKV
+261 SFEKRDEVILNENV
-275 ENSTEIS
+275 ENSKEVT

-308 ERELRKFSRDSVAL
+308 EKELRKFSKNNVAL
-322 SPIEPRNMKKN
+322 SLIEPQYMKN
-333 EKNKIL
+333 IIL
-339 YIGDRLAF
+339 YIEDRLAF

-536 RKDELEEEKKKEVEV
+536 RKEELEEEKKKEVEV

-769 FRHKRLLE
+769 FRYKRLLE

-795 ISECDTKIQTKRDLR
+795 ISECDIEIQTKRSLKKRYKDE
-810 KVYENEKN
+810 KSGYEV
-818 EYEILLSEIEK
+818 LLSQIEN

-834 EIDDKRKILIS
+834 EINNKRKILVS
-845 LSSENYLYINYL
+845 LNSDNYLYINYL

-925 FIRLK
+925 LIRLK

-961 IKELMEIKVKINN
+961 IKELMEIKLKINN

-997 IKEIADTKKKKDELS
+997 IKEIADIKKKKDELS
-1012 SKKEELENDNSYTD
+1012 STKEELENDNSYTD

-1065 KWKDIEINQGSLEEE
+1065 KWKDIEANQGSLEEE

-1253 VFNHFYKTAGK
+1253 VFNHFYKTDGK

-1278 QHGLSIKGKNKILID
+1278 QHGLLIKEKNKILID

-1455 LPDINGHKELDRK
+1455 LPDINGHKELDIK
-1468 SFPIYKEIIKTIQMK
+1468 IYKEIIKTIQMK

>member
-8 QGEEKYLAV
+8 QEEEKYLAV

-24 IGSRNKDDIYRESLK
+24 IGSRNRDDIYRESLK

-51 YGKEEIEFEEF
+51 YGKEEIEFAKF
-62 VRLCFPKIKATYYV
+62 VKLCFPEIKATYYV

-94 CNMYIRA
+94 CNMYIRP

-154 AVYALKRTIGRVH
+154 AVYALKRNIGGVH
-167 YEVEAGKEYPLF
+167 YEVEDGKEYPLF
-179 LDNDMVINL
+179 LDNNTIINL
-188 TERTYPVHELDD
+188 TEKTCPVYELDD
-200 VIPILN
+200 VISILD
-206 DWEDYIEFRGYYL
+206 DWGDYIEFRGYYL
-219 EEQSKKNEKI
+219 KEQSKKNEKI
-229 NKVEV
+229 NKVEL

-247 NLKDYSELLLDGIK
+247 NEKDYSELLFDGIK

-308 ERELRKFSRDSVAL
+308 EKELRKFSKDNVAL
-322 SPIEPRNMKKN
+322 SLIEPQYMKN
-333 EKNKIL
+333 IIL

-536 RKDELEEEKKKEVEV
+536 RKEELEEEKKKEVEV

-571 INDEELKNLNFL
+571 INDEKLKNLNFL

-769 FRHKRLLE
+769 FRYRRLLE

-795 ISECDTKIQTKRDLR
+795 ISECDTKIQTKRDSR
-810 KVYENEKN
+810 KVCEKEKN
-818 EYEILLSEIEK
+818 KYEILLSEIEK

-925 FIRLK
+925 LIRLK

-961 IKELMEIKVKINN
+961 IKELMEIKLKINN

-997 IKEIADTKKKKDELS
+997 IKEIADTKKEKDELS

-1253 VFNHFYKTAGK
+1253 VFNHFYKTDGK

-1440 IIVGAQDFLSKTSID
+1440 IIVGSQDFLSKTSID
-1455 LPDINGHKELDRK
+1455 LPDINGHKELDIK
-1468 SFPIYKEIIKTIQMK
+1468 IYKEIIKTIKMK

>member
-188 TERTYPVHELDD
+188 TERTCPVYELDD

-510 LKNFC
+510 VKNFC

-536 RKDELEEEKKKEVEV
+536 KKDELEEEKKKEVEV

-571 INDEELKNLNFL
+571 INDEELKQLNFL

-961 IKELMEIKVKINN
+961 IKELMEIKLKINN

-997 IKEIADTKKKKDELS
+997 IKEIADIKKKKDELS
-1012 SKKEELENDNSYTD
+1012 STKEELENDNSYTD

-1065 KWKDIEINQGSLEEE
+1065 KWKDIEANQGSLEEE

-1253 VFNHFYKTAGK
+1253 VFNHFYKTDGK

-1278 QHGLSIKGKNKILID
+1278 QHGLLIKEKNKILID

-1455 LPDINGHKELDRK
+1455 LPDINGHKELDIK
-1468 SFPIYKEIIKTIQMK
+1468 IYKEIIKTIQMK

>member
-24 IGSRNKDDIYRESLK
+24 IGSINRDDIYRESLK
-39 EQFKKIQRKLKL
+39 EQFKKIQRKLKF

-76 SAPSFNLVKTE
+76 SAPSFRVVTTE

-94 CNMYIRA
+94 SNMYIRP
-101 EKTIALSTIIPKELD
+101 EKTIALSSIIPKELD
-116 IFFVGDFLTNGFTS
+116 IFFVGDFLTNGSTS

-154 AVYALKRTIGRVH
+154 AVYVLKRSIDR
-167 YEVEAGKEYPLF
+167 KEYPSF
-179 LDNDMVINL
+179 LDNNTIINL
-188 TERTYPVHELDD
+188 TEKTCPVYELDD
-200 VIPILN
+200 VISILD
-206 DWEDYIEFRGYYL
+206 DWGDYIEFRGYYL

-333 EKNKIL
+333 EKNKNL

-396 LEKLEKEEKEEYFK
+396 LERLEKEEKEEYFK

-479 SKIDISNFYIERN
+479 SKIDISSFYIERN

-536 RKDELEEEKKKEVEV
+536 RKEELEEEKKKEVEV

-769 FRHKRLLE
+769 FRYKRLLE

-795 ISECDTKIQTKRDLR
+795 ISKCDTKIQTKRDSR
-810 KVYENEKN
+810 KVCENEKN

-845 LSSENYLYINYL
+845 LSSENYSYINYL

-925 FIRLK
+925 LIRLK

-961 IKELMEIKVKINN
+961 IKELMEIKLKINN

-1253 VFNHFYKTAGK
+1253 VFNHFYKTDGK

-1293 PENHVYFVNCNEYES
+1293 PENHVYFVNCNAYES

-1440 IIVGAQDFLSKTSID
+1440 IIVGSQDFLSKTSID

-1468 SFPIYKEIIKTIQMK
+1468 SFPIYKEIIKTIKMK

>member
-24 IGSRNKDDIYRESLK
+24 IGSINRDDIYRESLK
-39 EQFKKIQRKLKL
+39 EQFKKIQRKLKF

-76 SAPSFNLVKTE
+76 SAPSFRVVTTE

-94 CNMYIRA
+94 SNMYIRP
-101 EKTIALSTIIPKELD
+101 EKTIALSSIIPKELD
-116 IFFVGDFLTNGFTS
+116 IFFVGDFLTNGSTS

-154 AVYALKRTIGRVH
+154 AVYVLKRSIDR
-167 YEVEAGKEYPLF
+167 KEYPSF
-179 LDNDMVINL
+179 LDNNTIINL
-188 TERTYPVHELDD
+188 TEKTCPVYELDD
-200 VIPILN
+200 VISILD
-206 DWEDYIEFRGYYL
+206 DWGDYIEFRGYYL

-333 EKNKIL
+333 EKNKNL

-396 LEKLEKEEKEEYFK
+396 LERLEKEEKEEYFK

-479 SKIDISNFYIERN
+479 SKIDISSFYIERN

-795 ISECDTKIQTKRDLR
+795 ISECDIEIQTKRSLKKRYKDE
-810 KVYENEKN
+810 KSGYEV
-818 EYEILLSEIEK
+818 LLSQIEN

-834 EIDDKRKILIS
+834 EINNKRKILVS
-845 LSSENYLYINYL
+845 LNSDNYLYINYL

-925 FIRLK
+925 LIRLK

-961 IKELMEIKVKINN
+961 IKELMEIKLKINN

-997 IKEIADTKKKKDELS
+997 IKEIADIKKKKDELS
-1012 SKKEELENDNSYTD
+1012 STKEELENDNSYTD

-1065 KWKDIEINQGSLEEE
+1065 KWKDIEANQGSLEEE

-1253 VFNHFYKTAGK
+1253 VFNHFYKTDGK

-1278 QHGLSIKGKNKILID
+1278 QHGLLIKEKNKILID

-1455 LPDINGHKELDRK
+1455 LPDINGHKELDIK
-1468 SFPIYKEIIKTIQMK
+1468 IYKEIIKTIQMK

>member
-24 IGSRNKDDIYRESLK
+24 IGSINRDDIYRESLK

-333 EKNKIL
+333 EKNKNL

-396 LEKLEKEEKEEYFK
+396 LERLEKEEKEEYFK

-479 SKIDISNFYIERN
+479 SKIDISSFYIERN

-795 ISECDTKIQTKRDLR
+795 ISECDIEIQTKRSSKKRYKD
-810 KVYENEKN
+810 KKSGYEV
-818 EYEILLSEIEK
+818 LLSQIEN

-834 EIDDKRKILIS
+834 EINNKRKILVS
-845 LSSENYLYINYL
+845 LNSDNYLYINYL

-925 FIRLK
+925 LIRLK

-961 IKELMEIKVKINN
+961 IKELMEIKLKINN

-1455 LPDINGHKELDRK
+1455 LPDINGHKEPDKK
-1468 SFPIYKEIIKTIQMK
+1468 SFPIYKEIIKTIKMK

>member
-24 IGSRNKDDIYRESLK
+24 IGSINRDDIYRESLK

-87 YNGYKAI
+87 YNGCKAI

-154 AVYALKRTIGRVH
+154 AVYVLKRSIDR
-167 YEVEAGKEYPLF
+167 KEYPSF
-179 LDNDMVINL
+179 LDNNTIINL
-188 TERTYPVHELDD
+188 TEKTCPVYELDD
-200 VIPILN
+200 VISILD
-206 DWEDYIEFRGYYL
+206 DWGDYIEFRGYYL

-333 EKNKIL
+333 EKNKNL

-396 LEKLEKEEKEEYFK
+396 LERLEKEEKEEYFK

-479 SKIDISNFYIERN
+479 SKIDISSFYIERN

-795 ISECDTKIQTKRDLR
+795 ISECDIEIQTKRSSKKRYKD
-810 KVYENEKN
+810 KKSGYEV
-818 EYEILLSEIEK
+818 LLSQIEN

-834 EIDDKRKILIS
+834 EINNKRKILVS
-845 LSSENYLYINYL
+845 LNSDNYLYINYL

-925 FIRLK
+925 LIRLK

-961 IKELMEIKVKINN
+961 IKELMEIKLKINN

-1253 VFNHFYKTAGK
+1253 VFNHFYKTDGK

-1278 QHGLSIKGKNKILID
+1278 QHGLLIKEKNKILID

-1455 LPDINGHKELDRK
+1455 LPDINGHKELDIK
-1468 SFPIYKEIIKTIQMK
+1468 IYKEIIKTIQMK